1 MKNTQNS
8 TKSHSS
14 RVSGFPNS
22 TRFFAVIFAL
32 FIGGCEKPKQPVA
45 ASVPPVKVTQVMQQD
60 VPIVQEWVG
69 TLDGMVNAQINAQ
82 VTRLFNQAKLQRRRF
97 G

>member
-1 MKNTQNS
+1 MKNTRNS

-22 TRFFAVIFAL
+22 TRFFGLSSRCSSVA
-32 FIGGCEKPKQPVA
+32 GEKPKQPVA

-69 TLDGMVNAQINAQ
+69 TLDGMVNAKLMP
-82 VTRLFNQAKLQRRRF
+82 RLPVI
-97 G
+97 